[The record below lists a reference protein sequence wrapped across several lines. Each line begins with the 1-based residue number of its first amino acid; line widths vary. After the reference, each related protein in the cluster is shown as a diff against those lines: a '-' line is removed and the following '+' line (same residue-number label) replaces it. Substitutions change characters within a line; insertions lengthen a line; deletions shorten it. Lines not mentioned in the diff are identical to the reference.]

1 MAFLSTTLRI
11 FKNSTLHIS
20 RNPWHSIAA
29 FLVLSLT
36 LFLIA
41 VFILVMMGMNVIL
54 SYFESQP
61 QVTAFFRNE
70 SSEAEISNIKEKL
83 EQTGEV
89 AKIEYIS
96 KEEALVR
103 FKEQNKDEPVL
114 FEMVTAGMLHAS
126 LEVSATDIIYLPHLA
141 DILTHENAV
150 EEVAFH
156 QDVVET
162 LQKWTNAIRI
172 GGLVI
177 GAIFIAA
184 SILIVLVTISM
195 NIATRAEEI
204 EIMRLVG
211 ASTSYIRWP
220 FILEGIL
227 YGVISGILGVGAIFL
242 LFPQIS
248 PPLSEFLAGIPVFP
262 VPNAIFIK
270 LLAVEIALGIFVG
283 VLGSTIAVARKLK
296 A

>member
-114 FEMVTAGMLHAS
+114 FEMVTAGMLPAS
-126 LEVSATDIIYLPHLA
+126 LEVSATDI
-141 DILTHENAV
+141 ILTHENAV